1 MLTRTIDFIKDK
13 DRLASLH
20 AQCFPQA
27 WNAKT
32 FADFAPTAQG
42 LLLSINSADR
52 ENSRTTD
59 VGFIIYTIA
68 ADQADLITLGVIPQ
82 SQQQGAGRFLMEQA
96 FAHLKSLGVE
106 KLFLEVA
113 TDNTAA
119 LALYKSTGFVQVG
132 TRPNYYKN
140 ERGEITDAAVLH
152 KKIVS

>member
-1 MLTRTIDFIKDK
+1 MPSLESEHSLIIDI
-13 DRLASLH
+13 
-20 AQCFPQA
+20 
-27 WNAKT
+27 
-32 FADFAPTAQG
+32 
-42 LLLSINSADR
+42 
-52 ENSRTTD
+52 
-59 VGFIIYTIA
+59 GFIIYTIA

-96 FAHLKSLGVE
+96 FVHLKSLGVE

-113 TDNTAA
+113 TDNAAA
-119 LALYKSTGFVQVG
+119 LALYKSTGFAQVG